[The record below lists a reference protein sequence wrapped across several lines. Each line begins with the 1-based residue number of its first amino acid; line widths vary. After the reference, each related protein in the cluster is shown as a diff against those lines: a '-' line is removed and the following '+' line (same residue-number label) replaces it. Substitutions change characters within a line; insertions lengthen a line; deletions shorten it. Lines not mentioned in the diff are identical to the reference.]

1 MVYILGNKKAIFNYL
16 GIIYIYNIQHI
27 PNSEN
32 FEDDNL
38 LTEYTDTSNN
48 IDHIEN
54 NNYDHHTP
62 DKSSIEHQVI
72 DVNIYEDIEE
82 GEGGTQTE
90 VFTNNF
96 LSEKKEALSNSD
108 GKKQKNHLENETFA
122 KGLKSGGGS
131 GRGVLNNGM
140 TITPSYL
147 DFALMLLP
155 AMTYS
160 ITVNRI
166 LL

>member
-1 MVYILGNKKAIFNYL
+1 
-16 GIIYIYNIQHI
+16 
-27 PNSEN
+27 
-32 FEDDNL
+32 
-38 LTEYTDTSNN
+38 
-48 IDHIEN
+48 
-54 NNYDHHTP
+54 
-62 DKSSIEHQVI
+62 
-72 DVNIYEDIEE
+72 
-82 GEGGTQTE
+82 

-108 GKKQKNHLENETFA
+108 GKKQRKDNHLENETFA

-147 DFALMLLP
+147 VFALMLLP

-166 LL
+166 FL